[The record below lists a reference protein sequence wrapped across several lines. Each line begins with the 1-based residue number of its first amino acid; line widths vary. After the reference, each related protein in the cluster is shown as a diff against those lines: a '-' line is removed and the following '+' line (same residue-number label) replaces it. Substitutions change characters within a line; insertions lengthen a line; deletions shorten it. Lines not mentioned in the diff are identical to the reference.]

1 MEISS
6 LFVNM
11 MVFVT
16 QYFLLFVFIFGFV
29 LIDSGT
35 VYFDNLIIK
44 TMEEID
50 QEKEDSFKQFLQ
62 AEKTNRKRKLTTY
75 DHTGFAFAGAA
86 GHDVLI
92 TDNL

>member
-1 MEISS
+1 
-6 LFVNM
+6 M

-50 QEKEDSFKQFLQ
+50 QEKEDSFKQFL
-62 AEKTNRKRKLTTY
+62 
-75 DHTGFAFAGAA
+75 
-86 GHDVLI
+86 
-92 TDNL
+92 

>member
-1 MEISS
+1 MEISG
-6 LFVNM
+6 LFANM

-50 QEKEDSFKQFLQ
+50 QEKEDSFKQFL
-62 AEKTNRKRKLTTY
+62 
-75 DHTGFAFAGAA
+75 
-86 GHDVLI
+86 
-92 TDNL
+92 